1 MEQTVISDASSGENV
16 FRFTTDDGENATL
29 IVRNGERGE
38 RGYPGNVHIGSDPPP
53 PGAVI
58 WLNPDGTPDGVVVPA
73 GGKTGQ
79 ILRKRSNA
87 DFDVEWGDLG
97 IEIASNEEVSDMI
110 NAVFGAGSA
119 GNHEVVSDQEV
130 SAMVENVFAG
140 NESEGDTTVEE
151 SPPVGEA
158 PDGYDIAAD
167 QEVADMLKD
176 IFG

>member
-38 RGYPGNVHIGSDPPP
+38 RGDPGNVHIGSDPPP

-58 WLNPDGTPDGVVVPA
+58 WLNPDGTP
-73 GGKTGQ
+73 
-79 ILRKRSNA
+79 
-87 DFDVEWGDLG
+87 

-119 GNHEVVSDQEV
+119 
-130 SAMVENVFAG
+130 
-140 NESEGDTTVEE
+140 
-151 SPPVGEA
+151 
-158 PDGYDIAAD
+158 
-167 QEVADMLKD
+167 
-176 IFG
+176 